1 MDFDSTNFVGTNFG
15 AKIIILIFVNF
26 VYEFHSQISRTTV
39 LLDFVRPKFGHAK
52 LESTI
57 KYVYEFQM
65 SDTDSR
71 HCLPK

>member
-1 MDFDSTNFVGTNFG
+1 MDFDLTNFVGTNSG
-15 AKIIILIFVNF
+15 AKIIILIFGNF
-26 VYEFHSQISRTTV
+26 CVRISRTTV
-39 LLDFVRPKFGHAK
+39 LFDFVRPKFGHAR

-57 KYVYEFQM
+57 KHIYEIQV